1 MLYKLRVLVLLS
13 FFLMPRLTSTKE
25 VTLYYYDFRDFNES
39 LLKSLRFILYYT
51 FYASLRS
58 FFIV

>member
-25 VTLYYYDFRDFNES
+25 VTLYYYDFRDFNDS

>member
-25 VTLYYYDFRDFNES
+25 VKLYYYDFRDFNES